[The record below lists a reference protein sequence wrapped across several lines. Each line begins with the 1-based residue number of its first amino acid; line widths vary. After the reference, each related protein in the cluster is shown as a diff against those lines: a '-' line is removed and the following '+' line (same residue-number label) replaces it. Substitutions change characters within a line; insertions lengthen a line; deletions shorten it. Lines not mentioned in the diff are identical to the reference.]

1 MSWSLRLLRDF
12 CGLAAIPKCAILSDV
27 LPIGKVML
35 RWRLTLGLLA
45 TLVILL
51 LVGIYG
57 VWLFNDLGRAV
68 DNVLRNNYDSIAA
81 CHAMRVATARV
92 NTFYPRVDRPAPPY
106 DQTGPIDEAEKEF
119 AKRFTVL
126 ERNARDP
133 EQRDLVA
140 QLKQVATDYVQ
151 AYRLMFAQFKA
162 NDLTIKDTRAK
173 TPKLTLQITELTE
186 KILQQNERQMFLA
199 NQAAR
204 RKARESIRLL
214 LTAMVSSVVVFVFTY
229 ARLGQSLVTPLQK
242 LTDSIRELRS
252 RDFDRA
258 LPEMGK
264 DELGELTREFNQM
277 ALELRNF
284 YRETDRKLI
293 ELNQVIRAMLTTLP
307 YPLFILDQR
316 DLITRMN
323 PAAEKLMVHFQSR
336 GELPPT
342 LRRQVTEAAVTG
354 PDYRLDDLK
363 QALRFRIDEE
373 EIYFLPRI
381 FSLVLEDGSIFGR
394 ALMLIDVT
402 RFRWLDEM
410 KSDTLATLSHEIK
423 TPLTGI
429 RLVLHLLLDKR
440 MGALSESQKELVT
453 TARDDCERLLRTLK
467 SLLDLAQMESG
478 KAQLNFQPVSPAKIV
493 EETCTNFRDLGEAA
507 ALELKMDLGPGL
519 PNVAVDP
526 DRVGLILSNFVSN
539 ALKYSFRDS
548 QIIIRARL
556 WNQGFVR
563 FSVINHGPGLS
574 EIEQSKVFDKFYR
587 SEKLGGDGAG
597 LGLSI
602 ARQIVQAHEGRIG
615 VFSVVDE
622 TTEFYCD
629 LPVAV
634 LPSRAVAL

>member
-1 MSWSLRLLRDF
+1 
-12 CGLAAIPKCAILSDV
+12 
-27 LPIGKVML
+27 ML

-45 TLVILL
+45 TLIILL

-57 VWLFNDLGRAV
+57 VWLFDDLGQAV
-68 DNVLRNNYDSIAA
+68 DKVLRNNYDSINA
-81 CHAMRVATARV
+81 CHYMRVATARV
-92 NTFYPRVDRPAPPY
+92 NTFYPRVDRPVPPY
-106 DQTGPIDEAEKEF
+106 DQTGPVDEVEREF
-119 AKRFTVL
+119 QRRFPIL

-133 EQRDLVA
+133 EQKKLVA
-140 QLKQVATDYVQ
+140 ELKQTAANYVE
-151 AYRLMFAQFKA
+151 AYRQMFAEFKT
-162 NDLTIKDTRAK
+162 NDPALKDTRAMV
-173 TPKLTLQITELTE
+173 PKLTLQITELTE
-186 KILQQNERQMFLA
+186 RILQHNEKQMFIA
-199 NQAAR
+199 NQTAR
-204 RKARESIRLL
+204 RKAKESIRLL

-229 ARLGQSLVTPLQK
+229 ARLGQSLITPLQT
-242 LTDSIRELRS
+242 LTRSIRELRS
-252 RDFDRA
+252 RDFDQA
-258 LPEMGK
+258 LPEK
-264 DELGELTREFNQM
+264 SNDEMGELTREFNQM

-284 YRETDRKLI
+284 RRETDRKLI

-323 PAAEKLMVHFQSR
+323 PAAEKLMIHFRS
-336 GELPPT
+336 GDELPPM
-342 LRRQVTEAAVTG
+342 LKRHVKEASITG

-381 FSLVLEDGSIFGR
+381 FSLVLGDGSIFGR

-440 MGALSESQKELVT
+440 TGTLSESQEELVT

-467 SLLDLAQMESG
+467 SILDLGQMESG
-478 KAQLNFQPVSPAKIV
+478 KAQLNFRSVPSGKIV
-493 EETCTNFRDLGEAA
+493 EETRTNFRDLMAA
-507 ALELKMDLGPGL
+507 AGLELKVELEPDL

-526 DRVGLILSNFVSN
+526 DRVGLILSNFLSN
-539 ALKYSFRDS
+539 ALKYSFPKS
-548 QIIIRARL
+548 EVIIRARL
-556 WNQGFVR
+556 WNRELVR
-563 FSVINHGPGLS
+563 FSVINQGPGLS
-574 EIEQSKVFDKFYR
+574 ELEQSKVFDKFYR
-587 SEKLGGDGAG
+587 SGRLHGDGAG

-615 VFSVVDE
+615 VVSTIDE
-622 TTEFYCD
+622 NTEFYCD
-629 LPVAV
+629 LPVVTATNRV
-634 LPSRAVAL
+634 ILS

>member
-1 MSWSLRLLRDF
+1 
-12 CGLAAIPKCAILSDV
+12 
-27 LPIGKVML
+27 ML

-45 TLVILL
+45 TLIILL

-68 DNVLRNNYDSIAA
+68 DDVLRNNYDSITA
-81 CHAMRVATARV
+81 CHYMRVATARV
-92 NTFYPRVDRPAPPY
+92 NTFYPRIDRPAPPY
-106 DQTGPIDEAEKEF
+106 DQPGLIDDVEKEF
-119 AKRFTVL
+119 ARRFPIL

-133 EQRDLVA
+133 EQKDLVA
-140 QLKQVATDYVQ
+140 NLKQATTDYVQ
-151 AYRLMFAQFKA
+151 LYRQMFAQFKA
-162 NDLTIKDTRAK
+162 NDPAIKDSRAK
-173 TPKLTLQITELTE
+173 IPKLTLQITELTE
-186 KILQQNERQMFLA
+186 KILRQNEKQMFIA
-199 NQAAR
+199 NQTAR
-204 RKARESIRLL
+204 RKAKDSIRLL

-229 ARLGQSLVTPLQK
+229 ARLGKSLIAPLQT
-242 LTDSIRELRS
+242 LTHSIRELRS
-252 RDFDRA
+252 RDFDHV
-258 LPEMGK
+258 LPEKGT

-323 PAAEKLMVHFQSR
+323 PAAEKLMVHFKSG
-336 GELPPT
+336 GELPET
-342 LRRQVTEAAVTG
+342 LRRHVKEASITG

-363 QALRFRIDEE
+363 QALRFRIDER

-381 FSLVLEDGSIFGR
+381 FSLVMGDGSIFGR

-440 MGALSESQKELVT
+440 TGSLSESQEELVT

-467 SLLDLAQMESG
+467 SILDLAHMENG
-478 KAQLNFQPVSPAKIV
+478 KAQLNFQPIPPAKIV
-493 EETCTNFRDLGEAA
+493 EEIRTNFRDLCTAA
-507 ALELKMDLGPGL
+507 KLELRVEVAPNL
-519 PNVAVDP
+519 PEVAADP
-526 DRVGLILSNFVSN
+526 DRVGLILSNFLSN
-539 ALKYSFRDS
+539 ALKYSFPES
-548 QIIIRARL
+548 EVIIRARR
-556 WNQGFVR
+556 WNWELVR
-563 FSVINHGPGLS
+563 FSVINRGPGLT

-587 SEKLGGDGAG
+587 SEKLEGDGAG

-615 VFSVVDE
+615 VYSKVDE

-629 LPVAV
+629 LPVA
-634 LPSRAVAL
+634 AVPNRIAAV

>member
-1 MSWSLRLLRDF
+1 LRL
-12 CGLAAIPKCAILSDV
+12 APVPKCAILSDA
-27 LPIGKVML
+27 LPISKVML

-81 CHAMRVATARV
+81 CHAMRVATARI

-119 AKRFTVL
+119 AKRFAIL

-140 QLKQVATDYVQ
+140 QLKQVVTDYVQ
-151 AYRLMFAQFKA
+151 SYRQMFAQFKA
-162 NDLTIKDTRAK
+162 NDLAIKDTRTK
-173 TPKLTLQITELTE
+173 IPKLTLQITELTE
-186 KILQQNERQMFLA
+186 KILRQNERQMFLA
-199 NQAAR
+199 NQSAR

-252 RDFDRA
+252 RDFDHA

-323 PAAEKLMVHFQSR
+323 PAAEKLMVHFQSG

-354 PDYRLDDLK
+354 SDYRLDDLK

-440 MGALSESQKELVT
+440 MGTLSESQKELVT

-467 SLLDLAQMESG
+467 SILDLAQMESG
-478 KAQLNFQPVSPAKIV
+478 KAQLNFQPVSPAQLV
-493 EETCTNFRDLGEAA
+493 EETSTNFRDLCAAA
-507 ALELKMDLGPGL
+507 ALELKMDLAPGL
-519 PNVAVDP
+519 PDVSVDP

-548 QIIIRARL
+548 QIIIRARR
-556 WNQGFVR
+556 WNQNFIR
-563 FSVINHGPGLS
+563 FSVVNHGPGLS

-634 LPSRAVAL
+634 KANRAVAL

>member
-1 MSWSLRLLRDF
+1 
-12 CGLAAIPKCAILSDV
+12 
-27 LPIGKVML
+27 ML

-45 TLVILL
+45 TLIILL
-51 LVGIYG
+51 LVGVYG

-68 DNVLRNNYDSIAA
+68 DNVLRNNYDSITV
-81 CHAMRVATARV
+81 CHYMRVATARV
-92 NTFYPRVDRPAPPY
+92 NTFYPRLDRAGPPY
-106 DQTGPIDEAEKEF
+106 DQTGPVDEVEKEF
-119 AKRFTVL
+119 ARRFPIL

-140 QLKQVATDYVQ
+140 QLKQAATDYVQ
-151 AYRLMFAQFKA
+151 TYRQTFAQAKAGDPAFK
-162 NDLTIKDTRAK
+162 DSRAK
-173 TPKLTLQITELTE
+173 TPKLTLLITELTE
-186 KILQQNERQMFLA
+186 KILRQNEKQMFVA
-199 NQAAR
+199 NQTAR
-204 RKARESIRLL
+204 RKARDSIRLL
-214 LTAMVSSVVVFVFTY
+214 LTAMVSSVMVFIFTY
-229 ARLGQSLVTPLQK
+229 ARLGQSLITPLRN
-242 LTDSIRELRS
+242 LTHSIRELRS

-258 LPEMGK
+258 LPEKGD
-264 DELGELTREFNQM
+264 DELGELAREFNQM

-323 PAAEKLMVHFQSR
+323 PAAEKLMIHFRS
-336 GELPPT
+336 GVELPPA
-342 LRRQVTEAAVTG
+342 LKRQVTEASVTG

-410 KSDTLATLSHEIK
+410 KSDTLATLSHEIR

-429 RLVLHLLLDKR
+429 RLVLHLLLEKR
-440 MGALSESQKELVT
+440 MGALSKAQEELVT
-453 TARDDCERLLRTLK
+453 TARDDCERLLRTVK
-467 SLLDLAQMESG
+467 SILELAKMESG
-478 KAQLNFQPVSPAKIV
+478 KAQLNFQSVPAGRIV
-493 EETCTNFRDLGEAA
+493 EEIRANFRDLFVGSG
-507 ALELKMDLGPGL
+507 LELKIDLAPNL
-519 PNVAVDP
+519 PDVAVDP
-526 DRVGLILSNFVSN
+526 DRVGLILSNFLSN
-539 ALKYSFRDS
+539 ALKYSFS
-548 QIIIRARL
+548 KSEVMIRVRV
-556 WNQGFVR
+556 WNPELVR

-574 EIEQSKVFDKFYR
+574 ESEQAKVFDKFYR
-587 SEKLGGDGAG
+587 SEKLHGEGAG

-615 VFSVVDE
+615 VFSKANE

-634 LPSRAVAL
+634 TPNCLVSP